1 MSTETLAAAFATAR
15 GVLSNVTA
23 DQLDDPTPCASWDVR
38 RVVNHLVGGAHWFEI
53 TTNAGASPEADD
65 TEDTDYTTGDIVA
78 AYDTASAGALAA
90 FGADGALERMIT
102 LPFGNA
108 NEEPVFVLP
117 RARVVHA
124 ERIGR
129 EGATIRA
136 FVEGEGG
143 GVRLKALLF
152 RARDGELADALLRRD
167 GLALNLAGHLRAE
180 EWNGK
185 VSVGFF
191 ISDAAPA

>member
-102 LPFGNA
+102 LPFGTFPGA
-108 NEEPVFVLP
+108 GFMALATVDHFAHAWDLA
-117 RARVVHA
+117 RATGQSTDLAPEMA
-124 ERIGR
+124 EQLLSAAQAMIPDQFRGPDGVAPFGPEVAVDPTACAADRLAAFLGR
-129 EGATIRA
+129 A
-136 FVEGEGG
+136 V
-143 GVRLKALLF
+143 
-152 RARDGELADALLRRD
+152 
-167 GLALNLAGHLRAE
+167 
-180 EWNGK
+180 
-185 VSVGFF
+185 
-191 ISDAAPA
+191 